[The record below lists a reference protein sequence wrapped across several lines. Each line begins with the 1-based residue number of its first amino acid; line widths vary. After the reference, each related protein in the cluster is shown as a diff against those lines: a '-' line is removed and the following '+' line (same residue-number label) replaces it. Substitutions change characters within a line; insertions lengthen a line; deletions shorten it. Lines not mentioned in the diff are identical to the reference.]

1 MMLLE
6 INNIHTYY
14 GKSYILQG
22 ISLIVS
28 QDEVVCL
35 LGRNGAGKT
44 TTLKSIIGLVPP
56 KQGSIRFKGDE
67 IVGKEPFEIARLG
80 IGYVPEDRRIFPDLT
95 VKENLEVMPQ
105 RSVPQDEEWTVER
118 IFELFPILKRL
129 QGNKGMELSGG
140 EQQMLTIAR
149 TLMVNPE
156 ILLLDEPSEGLA
168 PLIVKELEHLVRQ
181 IKYHIT
187 ILLVEQNSRFAI
199 DLSNRGYIIEK
210 GKILYQGDIK
220 ELKENK
226 EIKERYL
233 AV

>member
-1 MMLLE
+1 MMLE

-44 TTLKSIIGLVPP
+44 TTIKSIIGLVPP
-56 KQGSIRFKGDE
+56 KQGSIRFKGNE

-129 QGNKGMELSGG
+129 QGSKGMELSGG

-210 GKILYQGDIK
+210 GKILFQGDIK

>member
-6 INNIHTYY
+6 VKDIHSYY
-14 GKSYILQG
+14 GKSHILQG
-22 ISLIVS
+22 ISLIVV
-28 QDEVVCL
+28 QDEVLCL

-44 TTLKSIIGLVPP
+44 TTLKSIIGLVLPR
-56 KQGSIRFKGDE
+56 QGNIRFKGKE

-80 IGYVPEDRRIFPDLT
+80 IGYVPEDRRVYPDLT
-95 VKENLEVMPQ
+95 VKENLDVIPQ
-105 RSVPQDEEWTVER
+105 RQVPQKERWSVEK
-118 IFELFPILKRL
+118 IFTLFPILKKL
-129 QGNKGMELSGG
+129 QGSKGMELSGG

-149 TLMVNPE
+149 TLMGNPE

-168 PLIVKELEHLVRQ
+168 PMIVKELEHLIRR
-181 IKYHIT
+181 IKAHTT

-199 DLSNRGYIIEK
+199 ELSDRGYIIEK
-210 GKILYQGDIK
+210 GKIYFEGSI
-220 ELKENK
+220 ENLKKNR

>member
-1 MMLLE
+1 MLLDIHE
-6 INNIHTYY
+6 IHTYY
-14 GKSYILQG
+14 GKSHILQG
-22 ISLIVS
+22 ISLFVG

-35 LGRNGAGKT
+35 LGRNGAGKS

-56 KQGSIRFKGDE
+56 KQGSIKFKGQE

-80 IGYVPEDRRIFPDLT
+80 IGYVPEDRRVFPDLT

-105 RSVPQDEEWTVER
+105 RTVPQEERWTVER

-129 QGNKGMELSGG
+129 QSSKGMELSGG

-149 TLMVNPE
+149 TLMGNPE

-168 PLIVKELEHLVRQ
+168 PLIVRELEQLVRQ
-181 IKYHIT
+181 IKNHTT

-199 DLSNRGYIIEK
+199 ELSNRGYIIEK
-210 GKILYQGDIK
+210 GKISYEGDIK
-220 ELKENK
+220 ELRENK
-226 EIKERYL
+226 EIKEKYL

>member
-1 MMLLE
+1 MLLE
-6 INNIHTYY
+6 LKEIHTFY

-22 ISLIVS
+22 ISLNVN

-44 TTLKSIIGLVPP
+44 TTIKSIIGIVHP
-56 KQGSIRFKGDE
+56 KLGSIKFKGEE
-67 IVGKEPFEIARLG
+67 IVRKEPYEIARLG
-80 IGYVPEDRRIFPDLT
+80 IGYVPEDRRVFPDLT

-105 RSVPQDEEWTVER
+105 RNVSKQEGWSVEK
-118 IFELFPILKRL
+118 IFHLFPGLDKL
-129 QGNKGMELSGG
+129 QKSKGMELSGG

-149 TLMVNPE
+149 TLMGNPE

-168 PLIVKELEHLVRQ
+168 PLIVKELEKLIRR
-181 IKYHIT
+181 IKDHTT
-187 ILLVEQNSRFAI
+187 ILLVEQNSRFATK
-199 DLSNRGYIIEK
+199 LSDRGYIIEK
-210 GKILYQGDIK
+210 GKVHFEGNIED
-220 ELKENK
+220 LKKNS

>member
-1 MMLLE
+1 MLLE
-6 INNIHTYY
+6 LKEIHAFY

-22 ISLIVS
+22 ISLNVN

-44 TTLKSIIGLVPP
+44 TTIKSIIGIIPP
-56 KQGSIRFKGDE
+56 KLGSIKFKGEE
-67 IVGKEPFEIARLG
+67 IVRKEPYEIARLG
-80 IGYVPEDRRIFPDLT
+80 IGYVPEDRRVFPDLT

-105 RSVPQDEEWTVER
+105 RNVSKQEGWSVEK
-118 IFELFPILKRL
+118 IFHLFPVLERL
-129 QGNKGMELSGG
+129 QNSKGMELSGG

-149 TLMVNPE
+149 TLMGNPE

-168 PLIVKELEHLVRQ
+168 PLIVKELEKLIRR
-181 IKYHIT
+181 IKDHTT
-187 ILLVEQNSRFAI
+187 ILLVEQNSRFATE
-199 DLSNRGYIIEK
+199 LSDRGYIIEK
-210 GKILYQGDIK
+210 GKVHFEGNIED
-220 ELKENK
+220 LKKNS

>member
-1 MMLLE
+1 MLLE

>member
-168 PLIVKELEHLVRQ
+168 PLIVKELEHLVCQ

-187 ILLVEQNSRFAI
+187 ILLVEQNSRFAM
-199 DLSNRGYIIEK
+199 DLSNRGYILEK

>member
-1 MMLLE
+1 MMLE

-44 TTLKSIIGLVPP
+44 TTIKSIIGLVPP
-56 KQGSIRFKGDE
+56 KRGSIRFKGNE

-129 QGNKGMELSGG
+129 QGSKGMELSGG

-210 GKILYQGDIK
+210 GKILFQGDIK